1 MNNIKSKYVYSWE
14 GVTVAA
20 KSNRRQAYEEKRFPP
35 PAIQLLAAF
44 ENKRKKDVYKYISSF
59 REKI

>member
-1 MNNIKSKYVYSWE
+1 M
-14 GVTVAA
+14 AA

-44 ENKRKKDVYKYISSF
+44 KNKRKKDVYKYISSF
-59 REKI
+59 REKYRYVVIRYLGCILSGH

>member
-1 MNNIKSKYVYSWE
+1 MVLS
-14 GVTVAA
+14 VAA
-20 KSNRRQAYEEKRFPP
+20 KSNRRQAHEEKRFPP

-44 ENKRKKDVYKYISSF
+44 KNKRKKDVYKYISSF